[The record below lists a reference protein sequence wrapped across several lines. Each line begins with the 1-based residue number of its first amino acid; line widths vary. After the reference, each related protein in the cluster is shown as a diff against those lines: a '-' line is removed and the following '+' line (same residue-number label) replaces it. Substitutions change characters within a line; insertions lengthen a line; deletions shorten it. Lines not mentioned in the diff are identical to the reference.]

1 MFQGAAVS
9 SPPLERD
16 QRMTAEE
23 ELLKLE
29 NEFAEAV
36 VKNDLE
42 GIGRLVIDPKGEIVD
57 RTRFFEVI
65 ESGALAHDTMESE
78 DFRVRVYGDSA
89 VVTALTRT
97 KGKFMGQEFSS
108 QERATDV
115 FVKRERQWQC
125 VLTHLTG
132 FPKQ

>member
-1 MFQGAAVS
+1 MKTG
-9 SPPLERD
+9 E
-16 QRMTAEE
+16 AEE

-29 NEFAEAV
+29 KAFAEGI

-42 GIGRLVIDPKGEIVD
+42 GIGRLVTDDWIIIDPNGEIVD

-65 ESGALAHDTMESE
+65 KSGALTHDMMESE

-89 VVTALTRT
+89 VVIGVTRT
-97 KGKFMGQEFSS
+97 KGKFMGQKFST

-115 FVKRERQWQC
+115 FVKRDGRWQC
-125 VLTHLTG
+125 VLTHLTR
-132 FPKQ
+132 FPRK

>member
-1 MFQGAAVS
+1 VKTTG
-9 SPPLERD
+9 
-16 QRMTAEE
+16 AEE

-29 NEFAEAV
+29 EAFSEAI

-42 GIGRLVIDPKGEIVD
+42 GIGRLVADDWIIIDPNGEIVD

-65 ESGALAHDTMESE
+65 KSGALTHDTMDSE

-89 VVTALTRT
+89 VVTGITRT
-97 KGKFMGQEFSS
+97 KGKFMGQEFST

-115 FVKRERQWQC
+115 FVKRDGRWRC
-125 VLTHLTG
+125 VLTHLTR
-132 FPKQ
+132 FPKK

>member
-1 MFQGAAVS
+1 
-9 SPPLERD
+9 
-16 QRMTAEE
+16 MTAEE

-29 NEFAEAV
+29 KEFAEAIV
-36 VKNDLE
+36 RNDLE
-42 GIGRLVIDPKGEIVD
+42 SIGRLVTDDWIIIDPKGEIVD
-57 RTRFFEVI
+57 RTRFFEAI
-65 ESGALAHDTMESE
+65 KSGALTHDRMESE

-97 KGKFMGQEFSS
+97 KGKFMGQEFST

-115 FVKRERQWQC
+115 FVKREGQWQC

-132 FPKQ
+132 FPTK

>member
-1 MFQGAAVS
+1 MKTGK
-9 SPPLERD
+9 
-16 QRMTAEE
+16 AEE

-29 NEFAEAV
+29 EAFAEAI

-42 GIGRLVIDPKGEIVD
+42 GIGWLVADDWIIIDPNGEIVD

-65 ESGALAHDTMESE
+65 KSGALTHDTMESE

-89 VVTALTRT
+89 VVTGITRT
-97 KGKFMGQEFSS
+97 KGRFMGQEFST

-115 FVKRERQWQC
+115 FVKRDRRWQC
-125 VLTHLTG
+125 VLTHLTR
-132 FPKQ
+132 FSEK